1 MPTAL
6 DIVGVITPQT
16 PEERRDTSYNKRVT
30 AADLDKAKP
39 LSSENNNGDD
49 ERYAAFN
56 HYASFSKGL
65 PHNDFGEADPVAYAA
80 LTHALQTGAPSD
92 FAAIP
97 LGWPD
102 KATQAKLVDPQSA
115 LAFDLECPDCQSY
128 SMPAPPAFNSAEEI
142 GEIAE
147 NYWMALTRD
156 IPYVSYKDHPLI
168 AEAAADLSKYSVFN
182 GPKAGGAVTPGTIF
196 RGFTAGDQAGPYLS
210 QFLLRDVP
218 YGSQLTPATIKF
230 AYKNNMDYLTDP
242 TEWLNVQKGKDPG
255 LNPQPIDDPLHI
267 INGRQIAQYVHIDE
281 LFQAYLNACLILITP
296 VSRGG
301 FNAPLDEGNP
311 YKGYVSKGVNVYS
324 NQAGFG
330 TLGEPNFKGMVAEIA
345 TRALKAAWFQKW
357 CVNRRLRPEAFAGR
371 IHHHLVSGK
380 SYDFHPAEFAKLQ
393 SDVLN
398 KIFAASGNKSYLLP
412 MAYPEGCPLHP
423 SYAAGH
429 ATVAGAC
436 VTMLKALFHEETLL
450 SDLGIQVLEPSPD
463 GKNLQPYMGA
473 DKDSLTI
480 GGELDKLASN
490 IGLARNVAGVHWRS
504 DYTQSLLL
512 GEQIALSFLR
522 ETIETYNENVTFTI
536 HPFSG
541 GAPVTIT
548 K

>member
-1 MPTAL
+1 MPTVTAL
-6 DIVGVITPQT
+6 AGVITPQT
-16 PEERRDTSYNKRVT
+16 PEERRDTSYQKRI
-30 AADLDKAKP
+30 AAATVDEGRP
-39 LSSENNNGDD
+39 LPTENNNGDD
-49 ERYAAFN
+49 ERYAASN
-56 HYASFSKGL
+56 HYASHGKGL
-65 PHNDFGEADPVAYAA
+65 PHNNFGEVDSDAYAA
-80 LTHALQTGAPSD
+80 LTHALKTGAPSD
-92 FAAIP
+92 FDAIP

-102 KATQAKLVDPQSA
+102 QSKQSKLTDPQAA

-128 SMPAPPAFNSAEEI
+128 SMPAPPTFRSEEEI
-142 GEIAE
+142 AEIAE

-156 IPYVSYKDHPLI
+156 IPFVSCGDHPLI
-168 AEAAADLSKYSVFN
+168 AAAAADLSKYSAFS
-182 GPKAGGAVTPGTIF
+182 GPKAGGVVTAGTIF
-196 RGFTAGDQAGPYLS
+196 RGFTKGDQAGPFLS

-218 YGSQLTPATIKF
+218 YGSQLTPATLKF
-230 AYKNNMDYLTDP
+230 GFKNNMDYLTDP
-242 TEWLNVQKGKDPG
+242 AEWLDVQKGKDPG
-255 LNPQPIDDPLHI
+255 LNPQAIDDPFHLF
-267 INGRQIAQYVHIDE
+267 NGRQLAQYVHIDE

-296 VSRGG
+296 VNRGG
-301 FNAPLDEGNP
+301 FNAPLDAGNP
-311 YKGYVSKGVNVYS
+311 YKGYVSPNTARYS

-345 TRALKAAWFQKW
+345 IRALKAAWFQKW

-371 IHHHLVSGK
+371 IHHQLASGK
-380 SYDFHPAEFAKLQ
+380 SYEFHPAEFAKLQ
-393 SDVLN
+393 SDVLGR
-398 KIFAASGNKSYLLP
+398 IFAANGNKSYLLP

-423 SYAAGH
+423 AYAAGH

-436 VTMLKALFHEETLL
+436 VTLLKAIFHEEARL

-463 GKNLQPYMGA
+463 GKNLQPYMGF

-512 GEQIALSFLR
+512 GEQIALAFLQ
-522 ETIETYNENVTFTI
+522 ETISTYNENVTFTVRK
-536 HPFSG
+536 FDDTV
-541 GAPVTIT
+541 VTIT